1 MTSREFNRVLITGGS
16 RGIGKQ
22 ISEDFKSRGFSV
34 QTPTRDILDL
44 GDALS
49 IDEFLE
55 SCPDVDILILNAGQ
69 NNPQSLDR
77 MSLQNWQATM
87 MTNVTSSMTLTR
99 YFAPKMAANGFGR
112 VVAISSAYATRAR
125 AGRAAYSAS
134 KAALEA
140 LIRHVAVEFAEQGV
154 IANSIAPGFVL
165 TDLTRQNN
173 DESQIAE
180 LAQKIPL
187 KRLASPSEISYWV
200 SALTS
205 KENTYLT
212 GQTIHVDGG
221 LTCL

>member
-1 MTSREFNRVLITGGS
+1 MTSKEFNRVLITGSS

-22 ISEDFKSRGFSV
+22 ISEDFKNRGFLV
-34 QTPTRDILDL
+34 QTPNRDDLDL
-44 GDALS
+44 SDSLS
-49 IDEFLE
+49 IDAYLKSSPE
-55 SCPDVDILILNAGQ
+55 VDILILNAGQ
-69 NNPQSLDR
+69 NNPQGLDQ
-77 MSLQNWQATM
+77 MSLQNWQTTM
-87 MTNVTSSMTLTR
+87 MTNATSSMTLTQH
-99 YFAPKMAANGFGR
+99 FAPKMAANGFGR
-112 VVAISSAYATRAR
+112 IVAISSAYATRAR

-140 LIRHVAVEFAEQGV
+140 LIRHVAIEFAEQGV

-173 DESQIAE
+173 DENQIAE

-187 KRLASPSEISYWV
+187 KRLATPSEISYWV